1 MFPEL
6 LLLNEKK
13 AWSSSLLIA
22 SRIILKQLADIDA
35 LTDAII
41 AVQKQ
46 GSGGIVKGS
55 TGDFKNSILRVLAEG
70 DLVAAHTLLSS
81 SNPSAGGCSRF
92 ISSDSKVTKLLSTG
106 TLHNSF
112 LKVLL
117 TVLEHFLK
125 CV

>member
-1 MFPEL
+1 VFPEL

-55 TGDFKNSILRVLAEG
+55 TGDLKIRYCGCSLKVTLLLRTRYYLVPIQAQE
-70 DLVAAHTLLSS
+70 VAAGSS
-81 SNPSAGGCSRF
+81 LPIQR
-92 ISSDSKVTKLLSTG
+92 
-106 TLHNSF
+106 
-112 LKVLL
+112 
-117 TVLEHFLK
+117 
-125 CV
+125 